1 MGGRDNFDPF
11 QLLKYNFNVTR
22 SLTKSQK
29 FVSCHSLHEITAER
43 KGEKKCNSFFK
54 IDLNTQELFIV
65 ALKIV
70 CQRYCFIGQDKCH

>member
-1 MGGRDNFDPF
+1 MGGQDKFDPF
-11 QLLKYNFNVTR
+11 QLFKYDFCVTR
-22 SLTKSQK
+22 SLTESQK
-29 FVSCHSLHEITAER
+29 FVSYHSLHEFTAER
-43 KGEKKCNSFFK
+43 KGEKKCIFFFK